1 MPTSVTLMVVA
12 PSITWLLVKISPE
25 DVSTIPV
32 PAACACWYPR
42 VVLISTNPGSTLFAM
57 EETSLRPEE
66 PEEPEE
72 PEPKDP
78 DDPEPADGGVEFEA
92 GDEERDEE
100 LLVQAT

>member
-1 MPTSVTLMVVA
+1 MVVA

-42 VVLISTNPGSTLFAM
+42 GVLISTNPGATLFAM
-57 EETSLRPEE
+57 DETLLGPEE
-66 PEEPEE
+66 PEEPEEPDEPEE

>member
-1 MPTSVTLMVVA
+1 MDETL
-12 PSITWLLVKISPE
+12 L
-25 DVSTIPV
+25 
-32 PAACACWYPR
+32 
-42 VVLISTNPGSTLFAM
+42 G
-57 EETSLRPEE
+57 PEE

-72 PEPKDP
+72 PDPKDP